1 MVSLLTT
8 AKAALIP
15 YEVLIKAFND
25 GMNVGAD
32 FAPPLRRSE
41 PALDPS
47 KSSGH
52 FLRYEYVDEHK
63 FSIEHDAGLSRADY
77 YKNNGDN

>member
-15 YEVLIKAFND
+15 YEVLIKAFDD

-32 FAPPLRRSE
+32 FTPGLRRSE

-47 KSSGH
+47 KSSGY
-52 FLRYEYVDEHK
+52 FLRYDYVDEHR
-63 FSIEHDAGLSRADY
+63 FSIEHNR
-77 YKNNGDN
+77 DN